1 MVRMSQP
8 QHRLRIGEGRV
19 FCDVVEGNVE
29 APAVVAK
36 SLIITRHGQPAG
48 VLIGCA
54 AQGGLVR
61 LPAGGDRSRVRWSPE
76 GARLELKAGPG
87 GFSFEDL
94 VKHCAPPK
102 TCAD

>member
-1 MVRMSQP
+1 MAGANGRAMKRVALSKVKDDLSRYL
-8 QHRLRIGEGRV
+8 RLAESEEV
-19 FCDVVEGNVE
+19 
-29 APAVVAK
+29 
-36 SLIITRHGQPAG
+36 IITRHGQPAG

-76 GARLELKAGPG
+76 GARIELKAGPG

-94 VKHCAPPK
+94 VKHCVAPQ